1 MMRFTGEVWW
11 DCITHKSTVNVIN
24 SGIATVAEPLGGQ
37 RGQSATPDSKKIAK
51 IRGKKSGKIRKKEE
65 ESGRKVKNRE
75 GSVTLPLLTD
85 RAGYAT
91 SY

>member
-1 MMRFTGEVWW
+1 M
-11 DCITHKSTVNVIN
+11 
-24 SGIATVAEPLGGQ
+24 AEPLGGQ
-37 RGQSATPDSKKIAK
+37 RGQSATPDGKKIAK
-51 IRGKKSGKIRKKEE
+51 IRGEKIRKKEE